1 MPFADDTSIN
11 HLALRL
17 LDRTLPKAEWT
28 HEGHFAAALWLLRF
42 RPELTAPDEI
52 RVIITR
58 YNEATSTPNTDHD
71 GYHHTITLASMRAA
85 ADCLK
90 GSEQDVLLFRV
101 LADLMASRLGQSDWL
116 LEHWERGT
124 LFSVVARRSWVEP
137 DRAPLPFD

>member
-1 MPFADDTSIN
+1 
-11 HLALRL
+11 
-17 LDRTLPKAEWT
+17 
-28 HEGHFAAALWLLRF
+28 
-42 RPELTAPDEI
+42 PELTAPDEI

-90 GSEQDVLLFRV
+90 GPEHHVPLFRV